1 MHIFQAIK
9 NILKHIFPPPTKSFM
24 REMNDLRNHLLV
36 IREEL
41 SYIREE
47 NKGLEKE
54 LSYIR
59 EENKGLK
66 KENEALISQTHEL
79 KRLLSGY
86 DAQRKKDTRMIS
98 RSISA
103 TESAVL
109 RQINTPFFPTVTQP
123 LPVLNDKEIDIYG
136 AMPDNE
142 SKWWGDLHYAVA
154 LKKEFERS
162 GYKANIICA
171 DHWNANSTA
180 RYTLVLRGTLPYF
193 PYALPGKKFIQ
204 WNISHPDDVPI
215 TEYNLYDYVFFASEK
230 LYRKLSDRI
239 RPASDYLLQCTDPET
254 MQAMPTV
261 EKRFELLFIGNSRGV
276 YRKILA
282 DLLPT
287 SHDLVVYGNGWDNIA
302 PVKPFV
308 VEKYLDNTLVGQA
321 YHDAQ
326 ILLNDH
332 WEDMRKEGI
341 VSNRIFDALAAGA
354 FVISD
359 YMPEID
365 ELFEGA
371 VVTYKTKEELQ
382 EKIDYY
388 LGHADLRVEL
398 AEKGKRI
405 VLEHHTFRHRVEK
418 ILSVMKAL

>member
-1 MHIFQAIK
+1 MQVFQAIK

-24 REMNDLRNHLLV
+24 REMNDLRSHLFA
-36 IREEL
+36 IQEEL
-41 SYIREE
+41 TYIREE
-47 NKGLEKE
+47 NKE
-54 LSYIR
+54 LT
-59 EENKGLK
+59 
-66 KENEALISQTHEL
+66 KENEALISQVHEL
-79 KRLLSGY
+79 KRLLSSY
-86 DAQRKKDTRMIS
+86 DVQRKKDTRMIS

-136 AMPDNE
+136 AMPDHE
-142 SKWWGDLHYAVA
+142 SQKSWGDLHYAVA

-171 DHWNANSTA
+171 DQWNANSTA
-180 RYTLVLRGTLPYF
+180 RYTLVLRGTLPCF

-230 LYRKLSDRI
+230 LYRKLGDRI
-239 RPASDYLLQCTDPET
+239 RPGSDYLLQCTDPET
-254 MQAMPTV
+254 MQARPTV

-371 VVTYKTKEELQ
+371 VVTYKTKEGLQ